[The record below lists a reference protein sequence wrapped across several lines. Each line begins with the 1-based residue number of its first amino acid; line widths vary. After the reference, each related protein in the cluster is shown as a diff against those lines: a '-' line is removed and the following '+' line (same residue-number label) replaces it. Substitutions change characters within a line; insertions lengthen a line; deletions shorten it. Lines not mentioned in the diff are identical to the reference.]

1 MAVFEG
7 DWRKIPEAVEWA
19 ESMNDWAQLY
29 QVSKF
34 VPTDNGFEEGSSGKG
49 ERNASTFSPNLVWTL
64 QDSGDGQVITPGFE
78 EGDWGSG
85 GVLGWYLAAQPWADD
100 TQEYYFAQQ
109 FECPGCK
116 GEPNDDCDF
125 EEPCEE
131 GFVFMYLDQ
140 TNFRLFEKSKENE

>member
-29 QVSKF
+29 QVFEF

-49 ERNASTFSPNLVWTL
+49 EPKASICSPNLVWTL
-64 QDSGDGQVITPGFE
+64 QDSGDGQTITPGFE

-85 GVLGWYLAAQPWADD
+85 GVLGWYLASESWDD
-100 TQEYYFAQQ
+100 DSLEYYFAQQ
-109 FECPGCK
+109 FECPICNV
-116 GEPNDDCDF
+116 EPNEDCPF
-125 EEPCEE
+125 GESCEE

-140 TNFRLFEKSKENE
+140 TDFKLVEKSKDNE